1 VPFGHGVGLQTYPL
15 VCLFPL
21 TGLLTVLV
29 CSLNGRSCFSDRR
42 LHLCVAFAVAG
53 FIGCFPRPDESR
65 IGFASPLALP
75 LFAYCAASLAQRCR
89 PIVAVIVRDVLIIL
103 CLPSALVYWF
113 VTNTAL
119 HTRLTPTPRGDISL
133 IGQPGA
139 AEMLTRLAAMPPGD
153 GYFFYP
159 YMPLM
164 SFLSGHEQ
172 VSKHDLFTP
181 GYTLPSQYQ
190 DTCLA
195 VMQNA
200 NWVVIDRQ
208 WTDPVF
214 LKKSFPAMQNPLDR
228 GFDLVFQAKP
238 YELRHRNAGAGIALC
253 TGIAN

>member
-1 VPFGHGVGLQTYPL
+1 
-15 VCLFPL
+15 
-21 TGLLTVLV
+21 
-29 CSLNGRSCFSDRR
+29 
-42 LHLCVAFAVAG
+42 
-53 FIGCFPRPDESR
+53 
-65 IGFASPLALP
+65 
-75 LFAYCAASLAQRCR
+75 
-89 PIVAVIVRDVLIIL
+89 
-103 CLPSALVYWF
+103 
-113 VTNTAL
+113 
-119 HTRLTPTPRGDISL
+119 
-133 IGQPGA
+133 
-139 AEMLTRLAAMPPGD
+139 MLTRLAAMPPGD

-214 LKKSFPAMQNPLDR
+214 LKKSFPAMQNPRPPETNGFETALDR